1 MYKFKQGKEDVTLV
15 LRNHGLIVTPKLLLT
30 SDPMENLRIGN
41 IIKECYPQ
49 YKDNIYNDTETPE
62 VNEPFVIDVDLK
74 KSQATSSTS
83 EKPKQDYV
91 ISEQKQKEQK
101 SESQESKQSESNPA
115 EPSKVQKSRVSKA
128 TKRLSKRR
136 AKRN

>member
-1 MYKFKQGKEDVTLV
+1 
-15 LRNHGLIVTPKLLLT
+15 
-30 SDPMENLRIGN
+30 MENLRIGN

-49 YKDNIYNDTETPE
+49 YKDNIYNDTETLE

-101 SESQESKQSESNPA
+101 SESQESKQSESNPV